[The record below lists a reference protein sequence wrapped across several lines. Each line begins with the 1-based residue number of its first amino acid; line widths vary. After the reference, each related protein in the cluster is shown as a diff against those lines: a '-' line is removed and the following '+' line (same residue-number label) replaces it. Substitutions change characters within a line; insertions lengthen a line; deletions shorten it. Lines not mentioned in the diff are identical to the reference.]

1 MKPQGLGLIPGE
13 ETRSHMPQLKTQ
25 HSQMNKYFLKKRR
38 IQTQERQSSLTQTF
52 SSFVSPS
59 PSSSLTIILII
70 TNHYDYVPGIFL
82 NPLQVLYNLILTTAV
97 S

>member
-13 ETRSHMPQLKTQ
+13 ETRPRMPQLKTQ
-25 HSQMNKYFLKKRR
+25 RSQMNKYFLKKRR

-52 SSFVSPS
+52 YSFSPS

-70 TNHYDYVPGIFL
+70 TNCYDYAPGIFL
-82 NPLQVLYNLILTTAV
+82 SPLQDYII
-97 S
+97 

>member
-13 ETRSHMPQLKTQ
+13 ETRSRMPQLKTQ

-52 SSFVSPS
+52 YSFSPAS
-59 PSSSLTIILII
+59 SSSLTIILII
-70 TNHYDYVPGIFL
+70 TNYYDYVPGIFL
-82 NPLQVLYNLILTTAV
+82 SPLQVLYNLILTTAV